1 MRACG
6 GAGCGVTYVRTHR
19 LLAMSAIISITELRQ
34 RLFQLADRVVET
46 GEPLVIERRGVR
58 LQLVREDAIAPK
70 GGRLSRL
77 VPRKQSV
84 VVGPPLDPHESPAEW
99 NGELYPGEFET
110 KVAEPLP
117 SAWPKPGKPSRRR
130 QPR

>member
-1 MRACG
+1 MK
-6 GAGCGVTYVRTHR
+6 
-19 LLAMSAIISITELRQ
+19 AIVMPATISITELRQ

-58 LQLVREDAIAPK
+58 LRLVREDAPHAK

-77 VPRKQSV
+77 VRQDI

-99 NGELYPGEFET
+99 SGDLHGGGFGA
-110 KVAEPLP
+110 KVAEPSP
-117 SAWPKPGKPSRRR
+117 PRRSPPKKTPGRRR
-130 QPR
+130 SR